1 MIVLLPYDNLGFSVL
16 RIAFA
21 VGWMLLATDLVLS
34 TGPGILMSPLE
45 DPFMDPYIETVCQMS
60 VEEIMA
66 IPKLNDTEFI
76 HYLLDDTHGYFGTF

>member
-1 MIVLLPYDNLGFSVL
+1 MLVLVSYDKLGFSVFHT
-16 RIAFA
+16 IFA

-34 TGPGILMSPLE
+34 VKPGILMSPLE

-60 VEEIMA
+60 VKEIMT

-76 HYLLDDTHGYFGTF
+76 HYLLDDTQGYFGT